1 VHVLVCVTVIV
12 NDWCPGLLEFDI
24 DMASFMT
31 AFSVNVGI
39 LTTYYL
45 EPILPSATIP
55 ISDLEFEH
63 NNVWVRVYVCMCV
76 CVLECVFVCLCEC
89 EVV

>member
-1 VHVLVCVTVIV
+1 
-12 NDWCPGLLEFDI
+12 LLEFDI

-63 NNVWVRVYVCMCV
+63 NNVWVREYVYSVCLCV
-76 CVLECVFVCLCEC
+76 WLCICVFVCLCEC